1 MLAGLMVVIL
11 TVLDQPIH
19 AECPGLPGDH
29 PGHCTNKKTQV
40 QSRLSLAGSLVSSF
54 PSQYGERAL
63 RILLARLGLT
73 GSPGARWLRNSEQG
87 PRDWSSELSR

>member
-29 PGHCTNKKTQV
+29 PGHGTNKKTQV
-40 QSRLSLAGSLVSSF
+40 QSRLSLAGTLVSSF

-63 RILLARLGLT
+63 RILLTRSGLT
-73 GSPGARWLRNSEQG
+73 GSPGGQVAEES
-87 PRDWSSELSR
+87 

>member
-29 PGHCTNKKTQV
+29 PGHGTNKKTQV
-40 QSRLSLAGSLVSSF
+40 QSRLSLAGTLVSSF
-54 PSQYGERAL
+54 PSQYGERACSED
-63 RILLARLGLT
+63 LARPVGPDWLPRG
-73 GSPGARWLRNSEQG
+73 PGG
-87 PRDWSSELSR
+87 

>member
-1 MLAGLMVVIL
+1 MLAGLMAVIL
-11 TVLDQPIH
+11 TMLDQPIH

-40 QSRLSLAGSLVSSF
+40 QSRLSLAGTLVF
-54 PSQYGERAL
+54 LLPSQYGERAL

-73 GSPGARWLRNSEQG
+73 GSLGPGG
-87 PRDWSSELSR
+87 

>member
-19 AECPGLPGDH
+19 AKCPGLPGDH

-40 QSRLSLAGSLVSSF
+40 QSRLSLAETLVSSF

-73 GSPGARWLRNSEQG
+73 GSPRPGG
-87 PRDWSSELSR
+87 

>member
-29 PGHCTNKKTQV
+29 PGHGTNKKTQV
-40 QSRLSLAGSLVSSF
+40 QSRLSLAGTLVSSF
-54 PSQYGERAL
+54 PS
-63 RILLARLGLT
+63 
-73 GSPGARWLRNSEQG
+73 
-87 PRDWSSELSR
+87 